1 VCAKARD
8 DRRVLA
14 STLPDFGSP
23 NSPGF
28 VSFAVCF
35 AFTTVAIWRGGGRE
49 EVKWAAFVGAFIGAG
64 IGLLVYLIGLV
75 TGLY

>member
-1 VCAKARD
+1 M
-8 DRRVLA
+8 LP

-23 NSPGF
+23 NSPAF

-35 AFTTVAIWRGGGRE
+35 LLTLAAFWRREGRE
-49 EVKWAAFVGAFIGAG
+49 EIRWAAFVGAFAGAG
-64 IGLLVYLIGLV
+64 IGLLIYSIGLI

>member
-1 VCAKARD
+1 VF
-8 DRRVLA
+8 A

-23 NSPGF
+23 SSPAF

-35 AFTTVAIWRGGGRE
+35 LLTLAALWRRESRE
-49 EVKWAAFVGAFIGAG
+49 EIRWAAFVGAFIGAG
-64 IGLLVYLIGLV
+64 VGLLAYAFDLI